1 MIICRRKGCVYNDG
15 GASRTPNI
23 RVSADVYC
31 LRYFARSNSQPD
43 PPAYLDNTY
52 SDFLEAMDEVSE

>member
-15 GASRTPNI
+15 GACKAPNI
-23 RVSADVYC
+23 RVSADGYC
-31 LRYFARSNSQPD
+31 LRYFARSNLQPD

-52 SDFLEAMDEVSE
+52 SNFLEAMDEVSE